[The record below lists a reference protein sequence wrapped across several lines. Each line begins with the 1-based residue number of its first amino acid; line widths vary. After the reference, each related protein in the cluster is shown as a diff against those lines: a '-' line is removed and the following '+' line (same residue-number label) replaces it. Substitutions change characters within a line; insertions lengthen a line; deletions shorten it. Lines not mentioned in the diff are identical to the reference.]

1 VAQVLA
7 RHGRRRPRRA
17 GAALATVARMAQTTR
32 PPFGGTIGKTFD
44 DSVPWWPELPSAQ
57 PGSPNIVV
65 VLLDDV
71 GFAQFGCYGSDI
83 KTPTFDALA
92 AGGLRYSN
100 FHTTA
105 LCSPT
110 RAALL
115 TGRNHHS
122 NGMGR
127 IANITSGFPGYNA
140 EMSHEDGMISEILV
154 RNGYSTFAVGKWHLT
169 PPHEQQMG
177 ASRGRWPLGRGFER
191 YYGFLDGETDQYYP
205 DLVYDNHQVDPPRS
219 PEEGYHLT
227 EDMADKAVLFIN
239 DARAANPNK
248 PFFLWF
254 APGACHS
261 PHQAPKEF
269 IDAYRGQFAKG
280 WDAWREDVFARQLAA
295 GLMPAG
301 TELSDRPHW
310 IPAWDSLSADERRLY
325 ARMMEVF
332 AGFLTHTDAQV
343 GRIVD
348 HVKSLGEFDNTIFVI
363 MSDNGASAEGGP
375 KGSYNEV
382 FFFNFIPESL
392 EENLKRID
400 LLGTPDAHN
409 HYPWGWA
416 WAGNTPFKR
425 WKRETHEGGVTDPL
439 IVHWPKGIAARGE
452 VRHQYTHAVDLMPTL
467 LELLKIAPP
476 SEIAGVKQSPIEGVS
491 FAHTLSKGDAPT
503 NHLTQY
509 FEMFGSRALYHDGW
523 KAVVFHPMANLAY
536 DGSDPNLP
544 FDKDAWELYHI
555 ENDRSESRNVASLY
569 PEKLQELIAL
579 WWREAEEHQVLPLN
593 NQPGKFGDRRL
604 RRERYEY
611 KPGIGALPRAVA
623 PNLHNRGFRIVAE
636 VNSPGSV
643 NGTICAHGSASAGYA
658 VYVRNNRLHYEHN
671 FVGLHRFVAAAN
683 VEVPAGQHRLVV
695 QFTMT
700 GRFKGNVELFYDDL
714 PVGAAEIPMTVPFTY
729 SVAGFTVGYLRGHSV
744 IEEEHAPFSFT
755 KGALHRVIVE
765 PEGRTWRDPAR
776 EDRAALGTQ

>member
-1 VAQVLA
+1 MTQS
-7 RHGRRRPRRA
+7 
-17 GAALATVARMAQTTR
+17 TR

-44 DSVPWWPELPSAQ
+44 DSTPWWPDLPSAQ

-83 KTPTFDALA
+83 KTPTFDVLA

-269 IDAYRGQFAKG
+269 IDAYRGQFDKG

-301 TELSDRPHW
+301 TELSERPHW
-310 IPAWDSLSADERRLY
+310 IPAWDSLNADERRLY
-325 ARMMEVF
+325 SRMMEVF

-348 HVKSLGEFDNTIFVI
+348 HVKSLGELDNTIFVI

-382 FFFNFIPESL
+382 F
-392 EENLKRID
+392 
-400 LLGTPDAHN
+400 
-409 HYPWGWA
+409 
-416 WAGNTPFKR
+416 
-425 WKRETHEGGVTDPL
+425 
-439 IVHWPKGIAARGE
+439 
-452 VRHQYTHAVDLMPTL
+452 
-467 LELLKIAPP
+467 
-476 SEIAGVKQSPIEGVS
+476 
-491 FAHTLSKGDAPT
+491 
-503 NHLTQY
+503 
-509 FEMFGSRALYHDGW
+509 
-523 KAVVFHPMANLAY
+523 
-536 DGSDPNLP
+536 
-544 FDKDAWELYHI
+544 
-555 ENDRSESRNVASLY
+555 
-569 PEKLQELIAL
+569 
-579 WWREAEEHQVLPLN
+579 
-593 NQPGKFGDRRL
+593 
-604 RRERYEY
+604 
-611 KPGIGALPRAVA
+611 
-623 PNLHNRGFRIVAE
+623 
-636 VNSPGSV
+636 
-643 NGTICAHGSASAGYA
+643 
-658 VYVRNNRLHYEHN
+658 
-671 FVGLHRFVAAAN
+671 
-683 VEVPAGQHRLVV
+683 
-695 QFTMT
+695 
-700 GRFKGNVELFYDDL
+700 
-714 PVGAAEIPMTVPFTY
+714 
-729 SVAGFTVGYLRGHSV
+729 
-744 IEEEHAPFSFT
+744 
-755 KGALHRVIVE
+755 
-765 PEGRTWRDPAR
+765 
-776 EDRAALGTQ
+776 

>member
-1 VAQVLA
+1 
-7 RHGRRRPRRA
+7 
-17 GAALATVARMAQTTR
+17 MAQTTR

-310 IPAWDSLSADERRLY
+310 IPAWDSLTADERRLY

-467 LELLKIAPP
+467 LDLLKIAPP

-636 VNSPGSV
+636 VDSPGSV
-643 NGTICAHGSASAGYA
+643 NGAICAHGSASAGYA

-700 GRFKGNVELFYDDL
+700 GRFKGNAELYYDDL

>member
-1 VAQVLA
+1 MTQS
-7 RHGRRRPRRA
+7 
-17 GAALATVARMAQTTR
+17 TR

-44 DSVPWWPELPSAQ
+44 DSTPWWPDLPSAQ

-83 KTPTFDALA
+83 KTPTFDVLA

-700 GRFKGNVELFYDDL
+700 GRFKGNVELYYDDL

-744 IEEEHAPFSFT
+744 IKEEHAPFSFT
-755 KGALHRVIVE
+755 KDALHRVIVE

>member
-1 VAQVLA
+1 
-7 RHGRRRPRRA
+7 
-17 GAALATVARMAQTTR
+17 MAQTTR

-467 LELLKIAPP
+467 LDLLKIAPP

-700 GRFKGNVELFYDDL
+700 GRFKGNVELYYDDL

>member
-115 TGRNHHS
+115 TGRNHHT

-205 DLVYDNHQVDPPRS
+205 DLVYDNHQVDPPRT

-579 WWREAEEHQVLPLN
+579 WWREAEDHQVLPLN

-700 GRFKGNVELFYDDL
+700 GRFKGNVELYYDDL